1 MPEMEVIKN
10 KKNQG
15 VQDVEIQIP
24 AHAGEPRGSDSPV
37 TGLRVNPRARGGT
50 DAADVAP
57 RMPEGLSPR
66 TRGNH
71 SKYIK
76 LTYPVGSIPAHAGEP
91 EAIPCWLVGLRVYPR
106 ARGGTL
112 SRREDFNHARGLSP
126 RTRGN
131 PLREAPRTGQPGS
144 IPAHA
149 GEPLP

>member
-1 MPEMEVIKN
+1 MEVIKN

-66 TRGNH
+66 TRGNQEP
-71 SKYIK
+71 
-76 LTYPVGSIPAHAGEP
+76 TPVIHW
-91 EAIPCWLVGLRVYPR
+91 I
-106 ARGGTL
+106 
-112 SRREDFNHARGLSP
+112 D
-126 RTRGN
+126 
-131 PLREAPRTGQPGS
+131 GS

-149 GEPLP
+149 GEPLVEVREPYEVWVYPRARGGTYTVLFLSVPG

>member
-1 MPEMEVIKN
+1 MEVIKN

-91 EAIPCWLVGLRVYPR
+91 SPGARISIMPGVYPR
-106 ARGGTL
+106 ARGGTW
-112 SRREDFNHARGLSP
+112 
-126 RTRGN
+126 
-131 PLREAPRTGQPGS
+131 
-144 IPAHA
+144 
-149 GEPLP
+149 